1 MALNA
6 LSDSFQEITPLV
18 PLNLASGL
26 VSGDLAEVISVDPSA
41 PKLCCRE
48 LSIFYGD
55 TQVVFQ
61 VDLDVRQSEVL
72 ALIGPSGSGKTSI
85 LRCLNRM
92 NDHQPMCRVIGSVW
106 FGGKDIYG
114 LQSDIVAARMAIGM
128 VFQKPNPYPRSI
140 YENIAYGLRI
150 HGRVSCRAE
159 ENVLVEKCL
168 RQTGLWSELGQ
179 RLRQSALNLSL
190 GQQQRLCIAR
200 ALAINPEVILMDEP
214 CSSLDPISMVSVE
227 SLIQELGKRT
237 SIVVVTQSLQ
247 QAARISSRT
256 AFLHRGRLVEVGP
269 TARIFSSPRHALTA
283 RYLSGQAGR
292 PFEDLNFD

>member
-1 MALNA
+1 MAPSSF
-6 LSDSFQEITPLV
+6 SDSLQEMTAPV
-18 PLNLASGL
+18 PVNLTSGL
-26 VSGDLAEVISVDPSA
+26 ACEDLTGVVSADPSA
-41 PKLCCRE
+41 SKLSCRD

-55 TQVVFQ
+55 SQIVFQ
-61 VDLDVRQSEVL
+61 VDLDVRQNEVL
-72 ALIGPSGSGKTSI
+72 ALVGPSGSGKTSI
-85 LRCLNRM
+85 LRSLNRM
-92 NDHQPMCRVIGSVW
+92 NDHQPTCRVSGSVW
-106 FGGKDIYG
+106 FEGRNIYG
-114 LQSDIVAARMAIGM
+114 LQSDAVVTRMAIGM
-128 VFQKPNPYPRSI
+128 VFQKPNTYPRSI

-150 HGRVSCRAE
+150 HGRVSCRAG

-214 CSSLDPISMVSVE
+214 CSSLDPISMASVE
-227 SLIQELGKRT
+227 SLIQELGKGT

-292 PFEDLNFD
+292 PFEDLNYD